1 LRTSGSS
8 RLLKVLAPPHSRRS
22 TASPDRAMCSPR
34 EPPVHHCPGNPL
46 LGPSDGPTAVDWTE
60 ERRQAQ
66 ATCQLALTST
76 RLVCSS
82 EFSRSAVSR
91 CDVAAAAWSSPG
103 IRRSFRVWYPSG
115 IARTGWTTPL
125 RRWPIPSRV
134 VFPRRTSSG
143 RFKASRSFLSSSSAF
158 LPSVL
163 RPILSRR
170 HARQALPRSS
180 PELSS
185 PTAHPSREGPLIAG
199 FACPLRSA
207 FRVWLPS

>member
-1 LRTSGSS
+1 MRPPVTPLGFAFPRPPPMILSRPSSGRPPPTCLAEDGSANRRHADTTESQSNHRLAESHRPLRTSGLN
-8 RLLKVLAPPHSRRS
+8 RLRKVLAPPHSHRS

-46 LGPSDGPTAVDWTE
+46 LGPTDGPTAVDWTE
-60 ERRQAQ
+60 GRRQAQ
-66 ATCQLALTST
+66 ATCQLALTSA

-125 RRWPIPSRV
+125 RR
-134 VFPRRTSSG
+134 
-143 RFKASRSFLSSSSAF
+143 
-158 LPSVL
+158 
-163 RPILSRR
+163 
-170 HARQALPRSS
+170 
-180 PELSS
+180 
-185 PTAHPSREGPLIAG
+185 
-199 FACPLRSA
+199 
-207 FRVWLPS
+207 

>member
-1 LRTSGSS
+1 LRTSGPS
-8 RLLKVLAPPHSRRS
+8 RLLKVPAPPHSRCS

-34 EPPVHHCPGNPL
+34 ERPVHRCPVHPL
-46 LGPSDGPTAVDWTE
+46 FGPSDWPTAVNWTE

-66 ATCQLALTST
+66 ATCQLALTSA

-103 IRRSFRVWYPSG
+103 IRRSFRVWCPSG
-115 IARTGWTTPL
+115 IGRTGWPTPL
-125 RRWPIPSRV
+125 RRWPILGLV

-180 PELSS
+180 PELWS
-185 PTAHPSREGPLIAG
+185 PIARSNREGP
-199 FACPLRSA
+199 RSRA
-207 FRVWLPS
+207 LPAR